1 MKKIVVN
8 KEVSAKLA
16 SMFGVSTRAVF
27 YALNYTS
34 QSPRAEKIRQMAME
48 MGGQV
53 YEIKLAEPERP
64 VKPVKVLDAKGNVV
78 RTIQA

>member
-1 MKKIVVN
+1 MKKIVVT
-8 KEVSAKLA
+8 KEVSTKL
-16 SMFGVSTRAVF
+16 SLMFGVSTRAVF

-34 QSPRAEKIRQMAME
+34 QSTRAEKIRSQALE

-64 VKPVKVLDAKGNVV
+64 AKPVKVLDNKGNVV
-78 RTIQA
+78 RTINA